1 MNLGSYSRFQMS
13 LRDKQW
19 TQRSLVERPDL
30 PKHSNHYT
38 RFRNKVN
45 TFLRLFWNNDIIHK
59 IELVHVVPPSTM
71 IVDL

>member
-1 MNLGSYSRFQMS
+1 MNLSSYSRFQMS

-19 TQRSLVERPDL
+19 VPRPLVERPDL
-30 PKHSNHYT
+30 PKHNKHYT
-38 RFRNKVN
+38 LFKNKGN
-45 TFLRLFWNNDIIHK
+45 TFFRLFWNNNITHK